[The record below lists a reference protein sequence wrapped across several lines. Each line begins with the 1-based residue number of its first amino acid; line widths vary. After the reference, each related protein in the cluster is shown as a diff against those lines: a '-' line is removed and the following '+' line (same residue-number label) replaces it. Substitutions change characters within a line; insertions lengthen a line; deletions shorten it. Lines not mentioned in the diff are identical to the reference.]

1 MNQTIIAIID
11 EYTDTSNFTKLE
23 MKTLS
28 MSKGIFDD
36 VTIDEFIVNE
46 LKPQKPSILIIP
58 ASLGSIQTN
67 YWGLRVGMHIRLSSA
82 MEEYRFIPI
91 IFVSQSSLEEILRF
105 QEEKLGVQCTLDS
118 SLLVGN
124 NIEELQAA
132 IDYLEPIS
140 KDKYISGFLEKIIIE
155 RPPSIGKHSLA
166 NIWGAIRLNE
176 VLNLNAI
183 DKSLTKRT
191 KELYF
196 KYLRA
201 FYEESKDSFKDLQP
215 LRCTGKRILL
225 IDDESDK
232 GWNDVLKAI
241 FKGSDFQ
248 SIDFKNK
255 TYEVAEQEAISKSI
269 VEDWDLILLDLRL
282 NPSEEDTGD
291 KIIKTEDYSGARILK
306 AIKKYNSGIQVIMLT
321 ASNKAWNM
329 KKLLDL
335 GADGYYIKESPEFNF
350 SPESTH
356 ASYDN
361 FVNEC
366 NACFDKYYLRK
377 IFEIDKVIQ
386 RRLDL
391 ENGNLGNHTLS
402 RGTINLIKAYLRQA
416 FNTIYEYSQTQKE
429 YALYSFL
436 EYYKIV
442 ELLGKELI
450 NDNPTKF
457 FIKKKSGNIDF
468 IIKSPLL
475 SKIEPLKK
483 SSSTS
488 KYFIKGYKEK
498 DYTPIS
504 DEEIFYK
511 KPTSSLRF
519 SGLML
524 LRFGFSEA
532 SVETFISL
540 NNLRN
545 TVVAHS
551 ADNSTSEIKVE
562 NVITLLEILGETFQK
577 L

>member
-1 MNQTIIAIID
+1 MNQNIIAIID
-11 EYTDTSNFTKLE
+11 EYTDKSNFTKLAI
-23 MKTLS
+23 KTISL
-28 MSKGIFDD
+28 SKGIFDD

-67 YWGLRVGMHIRLSSA
+67 YWGLRVGMHIRLSSV

-91 IFVSQSSLEEILRF
+91 IFVSQNSLEEILRF
-105 QEEKLGVQCTLDS
+105 QEEKLGLQCTLDG

-124 NIEELQAA
+124 SIDEIQAA

-140 KDKYISGFLEKIIIE
+140 KNRYISGFLEKIIIE

-166 NIWGAIRLNE
+166 NIWGALRLNE

-183 DKSLTKRT
+183 KDKSLTNRT

-201 FYEESKDSFKDLQP
+201 FHEESKGSFKDLQ
-215 LRCTGKRILL
+215 LLQCTGKRILL
-225 IDDESDK
+225 IDDEADK
-232 GWNDVLKAI
+232 GWKDVLKAI
-241 FKGSDFQ
+241 FKGADFQ

-255 TYEVAEQEAISKSI
+255 SFEDVEQETINKSI
-269 VEDWDLILLDLRL
+269 SEDWDLILLDLRL

-291 KIIKTEDYSGARILK
+291 KLIQTENYSGAKILK
-306 AIKKYNSGIQVIMLT
+306 AIKKHNAGIQVIMLT

-350 SPESTH
+350 SAEFTSESF
-356 ASYDN
+356 DN
-361 FVNEC
+361 FAKEC
-366 NACFDKYYLRK
+366 NSCFEKYYLRK
-377 IFEIDKVIQ
+377 IFKIDKAIQ
-386 RRLDL
+386 EKLDL
-391 ENGNLGNHTLS
+391 ENGILGNHTLG
-402 RGTINLIKAYLRQA
+402 RGTVNLIKAYLKQA
-416 FNTIYEYSQTQKE
+416 FNAIYEYSQTQKE

-450 NDNPTKF
+450 IDNPTKF
-457 FIKKKSGNIDF
+457 FVKRRSDIDF

-475 SKIEPLKK
+475 SKIEPVKEF
-483 SSSTS
+483 SNTG
-488 KYFIKGYKEK
+488 KYFIKGYKK
-498 DYTPIS
+498 NDYIPITD
-504 DEEIFYK
+504 DEGFYK

-524 LRFGFSEA
+524 LRLGFDET
-532 SVETFISL
+532 SVENFMLL

-551 ADNSTSEIKVE
+551 ADNSTTEIKVE
-562 NVITLLEILGETFQK
+562 NVIALLEILEKTFQK